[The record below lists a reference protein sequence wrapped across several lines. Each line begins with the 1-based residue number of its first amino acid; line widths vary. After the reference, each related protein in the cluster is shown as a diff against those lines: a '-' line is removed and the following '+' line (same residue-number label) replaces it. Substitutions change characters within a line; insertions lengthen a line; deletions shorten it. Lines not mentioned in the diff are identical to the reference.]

1 MIVAELRDGSSM
13 SDPPTKWPFADIYI
27 RHRTQ
32 LRQSRRRH
40 EVRTGTS
47 LQLGRRGAARDNS
60 RGTLEVYYEA
70 EAHRTHVTL
79 HKLREPRLGTNELL
93 GPGVRP
99 HAERLRRRDRGHQR
113 RAVLRPHEVLQD
125 RLNCLRRYRRR

>member
-60 RGTLEVYYEA
+60 KGTLEVYYEA

-79 HKLREPRLGTNELL
+79 HKLREPRLRRNELL

-99 HAERLRRRDRGHQR
+99 HAERLRVGDRGHQR
-113 RAVLRPHEVLQD
+113 RAVLRPHQSVQHGLD
-125 RLNCLRRYRRR
+125 VLRRHHRR